1 MASQFCV
8 RVGNNIKK
16 YRKEA
21 GIILKELGEKIGV
34 TEATAQ
40 KYESGNIKKIDVEM
54 LKKIS
59 DALGTTPEE
68 HPLIPSATPN
78 IKIKASFFFICFS
91 LAFHIFL

>member
-21 GIILKELGEKIGV
+21 GITLKELGEKIGV

-40 KYESGNIKKIDVEM
+40 KYEAGNIKKIDVEM
-54 LKKIS
+54 LKKNCRCFAYNSGKINRM
-59 DALGTTPEE
+59 G
-68 HPLIPSATPN
+68 
-78 IKIKASFFFICFS
+78 IKSRV
-91 LAFHIFL
+91 

>member
-21 GIILKELGEKIGV
+21 GITLKELGEKIGV

-40 KYESGNIKKIDVEM
+40 KYEAGNIKKIDVEM
-54 LKKIS
+54 RQLLRPTVNTLEVG
-59 DALGTTPEE
+59 ACNCPVV
-68 HPLIPSATPN
+68 
-78 IKIKASFFFICFS
+78 
-91 LAFHIFL
+91 